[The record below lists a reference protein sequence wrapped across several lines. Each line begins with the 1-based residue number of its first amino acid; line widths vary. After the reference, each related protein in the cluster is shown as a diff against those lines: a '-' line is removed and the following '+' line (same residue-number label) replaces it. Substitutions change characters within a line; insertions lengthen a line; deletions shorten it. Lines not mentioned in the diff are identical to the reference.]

1 MNTFEDIKDILIK
14 IGIDSELITEENKY
28 LPLTGNKFNMSSVQ
42 LAYLLLEIEKKY
54 DLKINESD
62 LINEGF
68 NTINNI
74 IEIVRREL
82 KKKIRILYLFCYI
95 QDGYPC
101 IKGNYHK

>member
-1 MNTFEDIKDILIK
+1 M
-14 IGIDSELITEENKY
+14 ITEENKY

-74 IEIVRREL
+74 IEIVRREVT
-82 KKKIRILYLFCYI
+82 KK
-95 QDGYPC
+95 
-101 IKGNYHK
+101 N

>member
-28 LPLTGNKFNMSSVQ
+28 LQLTGNKFNMSSVQ

-74 IEIVRREL
+74 IEIVRREVT
-82 KKKIRILYLFCYI
+82 KK
-95 QDGYPC
+95 
-101 IKGNYHK
+101 N

>member
-1 MNTFEDIKDILIK
+1 
-14 IGIDSELITEENKY
+14 
-28 LPLTGNKFNMSSVQ
+28 MSSVQ

-74 IEIVRREL
+74 IEIVRREVT
-82 KKKIRILYLFCYI
+82 KK
-95 QDGYPC
+95 
-101 IKGNYHK
+101 N

>member
-14 IGIDSELITEENKY
+14 IGIDSEVSTEEKKY

-74 IEIVRREL
+74 IEIVRREVT
-82 KKKIRILYLFCYI
+82 KK
-95 QDGYPC
+95 
-101 IKGNYHK
+101 N

>member
-42 LAYLLLEIEKKY
+42 LAYLLLEIEKIY

-74 IEIVRREL
+74 IEIVRREVT
-82 KKKIRILYLFCYI
+82 KK
-95 QDGYPC
+95 
-101 IKGNYHK
+101 N